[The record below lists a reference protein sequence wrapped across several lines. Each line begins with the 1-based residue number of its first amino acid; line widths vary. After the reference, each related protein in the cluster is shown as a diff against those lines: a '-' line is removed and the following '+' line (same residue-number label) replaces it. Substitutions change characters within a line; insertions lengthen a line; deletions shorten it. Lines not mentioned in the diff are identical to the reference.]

1 MAEFS
6 KEKSTVVFCIPK
18 DRKTLGAKS
27 LKVCIQQFFVPMAT
41 DSHVLPYEF
50 NRIIYAE
57 LQKRE
62 GHQTASRMLTDD
74 NTNGTYMYA
83 Y

>member
-1 MAEFS
+1 MQHFS
-6 KEKSTVVFCIPK
+6 
-18 DRKTLGAKS
+18 
-27 LKVCIQQFFVPMAT
+27 VPMAT
-41 DSHVLPYEF
+41 DPHVLSYEF

-74 NTNGTYMYA
+74 NTNCTYMYA